1 LQFVSASILLGTQG
15 RGYDAKA
22 GAPARCL
29 NMMRISRDF
38 D

>member
-1 LQFVSASILLGTQG
+1 MLQGTQG

-22 GAPARCL
+22 GARCL
-29 NMMRISRDF
+29 NMMRASRDF